1 MRLIQVAVLVGIGII
16 TQQVCAKR
24 VALVIGNAAYQ
35 YENKLSN
42 PVNDAM
48 LLQNTLKNDLQFD
61 DVKLI
66 KNADFRTLNRAVD
79 EFNQEAQ
86 NADVAVIYFSGHG
99 QQGDN
104 RQNYLLA
111 TDAKIEHSADLRASA
126 VTSDDLVNATQGA
139 KARIVILDAC
149 RDRPNS
155 GFKSATKG
163 LSRAQISGQ
172 GLLVAYATDA
182 GKVAQDGTAGNSP
195 YATALAQAM
204 RKKDQPILAMFDEV
218 AERVEQTTKGQQS
231 PTREG
236 NLKINVYFINP
247 IIKLNQNTHTTNPDA
262 EIIFWDSIKNETN
275 ADSYQAYLQQYP
287 DGHFKTLA
295 ETRIKKYLVKS
306 NVLTTEIST
315 VNQTAQQPV
324 SIATSLQVIPA
335 IATTQTATSNNGDDV
350 LMQKGMWHDPQ
361 TNLVWMRC
369 SLGQT
374 WDGATCIGQAS
385 KHNWDDAFKAVKEIN
400 RIGFEGHQDW
410 RLPNIEELR
419 SIRYCLNGVGK
430 DKRFCQGGFQSP
442 AINTQIFPNSLGTYL
457 SSSQEFSA
465 YDWGSRFVILV
476 SFSDGLSFGSP
487 KFINDYYVRL
497 VRSQ

>member
-1 MRLIQVAVLVGIGII
+1 MRLIQVAVLIGIGII
-16 TQQVCAKR
+16 TQQVYAKR

-42 PVNDAM
+42 PVNDAI

-182 GKVAQDGTAGNSP
+182 GKVAQDGTTGNSP
-195 YATALAQAM
+195 YATALAQAL

-236 NLKINVYFINP
+236 NLKINVYFIHPTINV
-247 IIKLNQNTHTTNPDA
+247 NQNALIANTDA
-262 EIIFWDSIKNETN
+262 EIVFWDSMKNETDV
-275 ADSYQAYLQQYP
+275 DSYQAYLQQYP
-287 DGHFKTLA
+287 NGRFKVLA
-295 ETRIKKYLVKS
+295 ETRIKKYSVKPNTAIAETS
-306 NVLTTEIST
+306 L
-315 VNQTAQQPV
+315 VNQTAQQSV
-324 SIATSLQVIPA
+324 TAQ
-335 IATTQTATSNNGDDV
+335 TTNNNITDQDE
-350 LMQKGMWHDPQ
+350 LE
-361 TNLVWMRC
+361 
-369 SLGQT
+369 
-374 WDGATCIGQAS
+374 
-385 KHNWDDAFKAVKEIN
+385 KAAYTVALEAYK
-400 RIGFEGHQDW
+400 
-410 RLPNIEELR
+410 
-419 SIRYCLNGVGK
+419 
-430 DKRFCQGGFQSP
+430 QGGAETAIQQLQNFIKNNPNGRYIEKAYFWLAEYYIAVASYSFLKVDFQAAKQYYTMLVTQYPNNPRASRALYQMW
-442 AINTQIFPNSLGTYL
+442 AITKDVDKNITLANQYRSKLL
-457 SSSQEFSA
+457 SQYPQSEEA
-465 YDWGSRFVILV
+465 
-476 SFSDGLSFGSP
+476 
-487 KFINDYYVRL
+487 KFI
-497 VRSQ
+497 QKK

>member
-1 MRLIQVAVLVGIGII
+1 MRLIQVAVLIGIGII
-16 TQQVCAKR
+16 TQQVYAKR

-42 PVNDAM
+42 PVNDAI

-182 GKVAQDGTAGNSP
+182 GKVAQDGTTGNSP
-195 YATALAQAM
+195 YATALAQAL

-236 NLKINVYFINP
+236 NLKINVYFIHPTINV
-247 IIKLNQNTHTTNPDA
+247 NQNALIANTDA
-262 EIIFWDSIKNETN
+262 EIVFWDSIKNETDV
-275 ADSYQAYLQQYP
+275 DSYQAYLQQYP
-287 DGHFKTLA
+287 NGRFKVLA
-295 ETRIKKYLVKS
+295 ETRVKKYSVKL
-306 NVLTTEIST
+306 NTPTIST
-315 VNQTAQQPV
+315 
-324 SIATSLQVIPA
+324 
-335 IATTQTATSNNGDDV
+335 TTNNNSNDV
-350 LMQKGMWHDPQ
+350 LMQQGMWRDPQ

-369 SLGQT
+369 SLGQMWNGVT
-374 WDGATCIGQAS
+374 CTGSATKYEWKKMLGI
-385 KHNWDDAFKAVKEIN
+385 DAFKAIAQMN
-400 RIGFEGHQDW
+400 NIGFGGYNDW
-410 RLPNIEELR
+410 RLPDIEELS
-419 SIRYCLNGVGK
+419 SIRYCSAGLISTIDIPTRASSHKFIITSKTIPNGCK
-430 DKRFCQGGFQSP
+430 EASQQP
-442 AINTQIFPNSLGTYL
+442 TINTQIFPNTPSAIYW
-457 SSSQEFSA
+457 SSSSYYANTNSMEAAWYMSFDVG
-465 YDWGSRFVILV
+465 YLYGSYKT
-476 SFSDGLSFGSP
+476 DHY
-487 KFINDYYVRL
+487 FIRA
-497 VRSQ
+497 VRSGQ

>member
-236 NLKINVYFINP
+236 NLKINVYFIQP
-247 IIKLNQNTHTTNPDA
+247 TIHVNQNAPIANTDA
-262 EIIFWDSIKNETN
+262 EIVFWDSMKNETDT
-275 ADSYQAYLQQYP
+275 DSYQAYLQQYP
-287 DGHFKTLA
+287 NGRFKALA
-295 ETRIKKYLVKS
+295 ETRIKKYSVKPNTPIAETS
-306 NVLTTEIST
+306 M
-315 VNQTAQQPV
+315 VNQTAQQSV
-324 SIATSLQVIPA
+324 TAQ
-335 IATTQTATSNNGDDV
+335 TTNNNITDQIE
-350 LMQKGMWHDPQ
+350 LE
-361 TNLVWMRC
+361 
-369 SLGQT
+369 
-374 WDGATCIGQAS
+374 
-385 KHNWDDAFKAVKEIN
+385 KAAYTVALEAYK
-400 RIGFEGHQDW
+400 
-410 RLPNIEELR
+410 
-419 SIRYCLNGVGK
+419 
-430 DKRFCQGGFQSP
+430 QGGAKKAIQPMQNFIKNHSNGLYIGNAYFWLAEFYLAVEPYSQVDYQAAKQNYTMVVTQYPNNPKASRALYQLYAITKDVDKNTTLANQYRSKLLSQYPQSEE
-442 AINTQIFPNSLGTYL
+442 A
-457 SSSQEFSA
+457 
-465 YDWGSRFVILV
+465 
-476 SFSDGLSFGSP
+476 
-487 KFINDYYVRL
+487 KFI
-497 VRSQ
+497 QKK